1 MEANVKLNE
10 GLKHLVLLTVSAMI
24 ITFNTYL
31 IRDAC
36 SNEQIQKINISLQPV
51 DLLTNLKI
59 FSLAND
65 NDDIVNLTQKYLHI
79 PESFWKNDQ
88 PEGVDQ
94 LAFAKY
100 YNRQIDESM
109 PYWINIYKKKNTTKR
124 QMIIGIYKES
134 KYIITP
140 TMVID
145 TFGKPSMLTITK
157 PNREQSLPT
166 VVYRYEE
173 KNNPRQIFPY
183 GFKFTFINPNESIF
197 YKKNNANIDIE
208 SELQKRL
215 EFDIHKEY
223 NCSFIA
229 FGNINNPILYGD

>member
-1 MEANVKLNE
+1 MKLAE
-10 GLKHLVLLTVSAMI
+10 GLNHLILLTVSSMI

-36 SNEQIQKINISLQPV
+36 SNEQIHKINTSLSPV

-88 PEGVDQ
+88 PEGVEQ

-109 PYWINIYKKKNTTKR
+109 PYRINIYKKKNTTKR
-124 QMIIGIYKES
+124 QMVIGIYKES
-134 KYIITP
+134 NYIINP
-140 TMVID
+140 IMVVD
-145 TFGKPSMLTITK
+145 VFGQPSKIFTRKPS
-157 PNREQSLPT
+157 RDQSRPT
-166 VVYRYEE
+166 LIYRYEE
-173 KNNPRQIFPY
+173 RNNSNIIFPY
-183 GFKFTFINPNESIF
+183 GFEFTFINPNENIL
-197 YKKNNANIDIE
+197 YKKNIENIDIE

-215 EFDIHKEY
+215 DFNNHKEY
-223 NCSFIA
+223 NCSFMA